1 MAIWGIHVEFQHCTF
16 LDLPSMLKLFVPS
29 TRLWGVFTLNP
40 DGQKSVKDLFN
51 GAAKVHGDIEQW
63 RSAHGPLGDVR
74 QRQRCQGFHVP
85 TQFKHWCC
93 SLVSPK
99 RKTSRWLTSGFFPSL
114 HHPSLIL
121 VPLERRVCL
130 PCRRF
135 IVAGRG
141 LDPVECIRQV
151 SPSAISSTVIRWVSK
166 PLQNIIHVALA
177 LLGAPVFL
185 GLGQEKTDTTTTLC
199 FVTQDCFPKSMDPSQ
214 RTPLSQN
221 VTKSLRNNVLPIVWI
236 SLFSL

>member
-1 MAIWGIHVEFQHCTF
+1 MELLKFTVILSNGEVPMGPWGMSDSAKDARVFMFQHSSNIGAVHW
-16 LDLPSMLKLFVPS
+16 LA
-29 TRLWGVFTLNP
+29 
-40 DGQKSVKDLFN
+40 QKEKHQDDWL
-51 GAAKVHGDIEQW
+51 
-63 RSAHGPLGDVR
+63 
-74 QRQRCQGFHVP
+74 QGFFIIAP
-85 TQFKHWCC
+85 PFTYFSAPGKKGLSSLPAFYCC
-93 SLVSPK
+93 WK
-99 RKTSRWLTSGFFPSL
+99 
-114 HHPSLIL
+114 
-121 VPLERRVCL
+121 
-130 PCRRF
+130 
-135 IVAGRG
+135 G